1 MVLATD
7 LVLIRPVWYVSHA
20 EPMAFGGGPDPS
32 HRVTLEATTR
42 RSLTGKQKAILA
54 APPVLIVTMYI
65 AFRQLTA
72 QLGFPLG
79 YLVAFSLYW
88 VVWCLALPSAV
99 LGPRRV
105 VALFQPGDSRFAQLG
120 IRVQAILWWPIVFP
134 LAFAFLPRIAAASIP
149 VVLAS
154 VAVGVIIG
162 VTEELL
168 WRGVYV
174 TLFADN
180 VWLNTIYPSVAFGL
194 WHLCPLSALPSRYP
208 GGAVSFAAY
217 SIALGLSYAHYARRT
232 RSILWCTVSHCL
244 HDSLGLGGFAY
255 INWLT

>member
-1 MVLATD
+1 M
-7 LVLIRPVWYVSHA
+7 
-20 EPMAFGGGPDPS
+20 
-32 HRVTLEATTR
+32 TLEATTR
-42 RSLTGKQKAILA
+42 RSLTGKQKAMLA
-54 APPVLIVTMYI
+54 APPVLVVTMYI
-65 AFRQLTA
+65 AFQQLTA

-88 VVWCLALPSAV
+88 VVWCLALPIAV

-120 IRVQAILWWPIVFP
+120 IRIQSILWWPIVFP
-134 LAFAFLPRIAAASIP
+134 LSFAFLPRIAAASIS

-180 VWLNTIYPSVAFGL
+180 ILLNTIYPSVAFGL

-232 RSILWCTVSHCL
+232 RSILWCTVSHCI

>member
-1 MVLATD
+1 M
-7 LVLIRPVWYVSHA
+7 
-20 EPMAFGGGPDPS
+20 
-32 HRVTLEATTR
+32 TLEATTR

-54 APPVLIVTMYI
+54 APPVLVVTMYI
-65 AFRQLTA
+65 AFWQLTA

-134 LAFAFLPRIAAASIP
+134 LAFAFLPRIAAASIS

-154 VAVGVIIG
+154 VAV
-162 VTEELL
+162 
-168 WRGVYV
+168 
-174 TLFADN
+174 
-180 VWLNTIYPSVAFGL
+180 
-194 WHLCPLSALPSRYP
+194 
-208 GGAVSFAAY
+208 
-217 SIALGLSYAHYARRT
+217 
-232 RSILWCTVSHCL
+232 
-244 HDSLGLGGFAY
+244 
-255 INWLT
+255 

>member
-1 MVLATD
+1 
-7 LVLIRPVWYVSHA
+7 
-20 EPMAFGGGPDPS
+20 
-32 HRVTLEATTR
+32 
-42 RSLTGKQKAILA
+42 
-54 APPVLIVTMYI
+54 
-65 AFRQLTA
+65 
-72 QLGFPLG
+72 
-79 YLVAFSLYW
+79 
-88 VVWCLALPSAV
+88 
-99 LGPRRV
+99 
-105 VALFQPGDSRFAQLG
+105 
-120 IRVQAILWWPIVFP
+120 VFP

-154 VAVGVIIG
+154 VAVGVIIE

-217 SIALGLSYAHYARRT
+217 SIALGLSYAHYAGGLAP
-232 RSILWCTVSHCL
+232 SCGAPCPTVSMTHW
-244 HDSLGLGGFAY
+244 DSEDSRTSIG
-255 INWLT
+255 